1 MIKGE
6 SYMTVLKTE
15 NDNLNKKILI
25 QTDQI
30 NKLKKQ
36 LNDKDDEKNQILENL
51 KNKEKLLNEKDNK

>member
-15 NDNLNKKILI
+15 NDSLNKKVLI

-30 NKLKKQ
+30 NKLK
-36 LNDKDDEKNQILENL
+36 NQ
-51 KNKEKLLNEKDNK
+51 LNEKDNEKINCYKI